1 MKIFTILRSGLLVLT
16 AALLMNSTFAS
27 NARAQQFRTTPAQM
41 QNLLDR
47 IETSTDRFSRS
58 LDAALD
64 RSRFNGTD
72 LEDQANALVD
82 ELEFATDRL
91 EDGLTT
97 ISLTILTLMRF
108 CAAECI
114 SICLWRVMI
123 CRGPRNVT
131 GYRSGAI

>member
-1 MKIFTILRSGLLVLT
+1 MQHLLERLE
-16 AALLMNSTFAS
+16 S
-27 NARAQQFRTTPAQM
+27 N
-41 QNLLDR
+41 
-47 IETSTDRFSRS
+47 TDRLSNS
-58 LDAALD
+58 IDAALD
-64 RSRFNGTD
+64 HSRFNSTD

-91 EDGLTT
+91 KDGLTT